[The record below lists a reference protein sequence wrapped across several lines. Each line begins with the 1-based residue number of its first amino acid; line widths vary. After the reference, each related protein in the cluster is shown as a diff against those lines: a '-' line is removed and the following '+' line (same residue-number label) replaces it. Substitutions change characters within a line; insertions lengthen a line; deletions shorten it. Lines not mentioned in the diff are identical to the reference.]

1 MPKTISKASM
11 TNRAGYQKGR
21 ALGNKAGGRVTAA
34 VKDTGTTAL
43 GGPGGRSSYAKTAAP
58 GDTTAASYGDTLPI
72 SDLQSITDF
81 GQGAKPARPLKQ
93 VKPVAYPK
101 PKGDV
106 GSGFNLGKRR

>member
-1 MPKTISKASM
+1 MPKTITKASM

-21 ALGNKAGGRVTAA
+21 ALGNKVTAA

-43 GGPGGRSSYAKTAAP
+43 GGPGGRSSYAKNTTP
-58 GDTTAASYGDTLPI
+58 GDTTAASYGNTLPI

-81 GQGAKPARPLKQ
+81 SQGAKPARPLKQ
-93 VKPVAYPK
+93 GKAVAYTK
-101 PKGDV
+101 SKGDA